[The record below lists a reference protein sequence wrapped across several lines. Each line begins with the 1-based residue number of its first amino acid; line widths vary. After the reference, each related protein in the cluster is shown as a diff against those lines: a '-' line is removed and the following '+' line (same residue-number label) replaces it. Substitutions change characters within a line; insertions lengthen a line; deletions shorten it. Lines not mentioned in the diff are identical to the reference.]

1 MSKALLMRVFAFAV
15 LGSNIALAGTISVS
29 FVGGS
34 GVNGTPVPLGPA
46 DLAGV
51 VPAMHWNSVANNAP
65 VGNTDNLLDSN
76 GAITSARLVW
86 LSNNTWSN
94 QITSTDPDS
103 RMMKG
108 YLDNAGGPATVIIM
122 SGIPYSTYDVYV
134 YFKSDNTSVAG
145 TIGQFTL
152 NSKVIY
158 GANTGPVP
166 PSGMFGM
173 FVEASGS
180 SAGDPNAI
188 GNYLVFHGISGSSFN
203 LAAEA
208 AKYTAAVTGLQIQ
221 LVPEPPPSFVLVGSA
236 FIVVAWGRF
245 QKMRR

>member
-1 MSKALLMRVFAFAV
+1 MGIRALLTRVFAFAF
-15 LGSNIALAGTISVS
+15 LSSTIAFATTISVD

-51 VPAMHWNSVANNAP
+51 VPAMHWNSAANNAP
-65 VGNTDNLLDSN
+65 VGNADNLLDSN
-76 GAITSARLVW
+76 GAITSASLTW
-86 LSNNTWSN
+86 SSNNTWSN

-122 SGIPYSTYDVYV
+122 SAIPYSKYDVYV

-145 TIGQFTL
+145 TIGRFTL
-152 NSKVIY
+152 NNEVIY
-158 GANTGPVP
+158 GANTGPVS
-166 PSGMFGM
+166 PSGKFGM

-188 GNYLVFHGISGSSFN
+188 GNYLVFHGVSGSSFN
-203 LAAEA
+203 LSAEA
-208 AKYTAAVTGLQIQ
+208 DKYTAAVAGLQIQ
-221 LVPEPPPSFVLVGSA
+221 PVPEPPSFVLAGIA
-236 FIVVAWGRF
+236 FIAVAWARF